1 MTQGRLLWHN
11 SCQEAEVIVG
21 LAIWKEGRRT
31 RQSCNWQRQS
41 RSDVI
46 HRQHRQCLVV
56 FVAWTLFM
64 FCLCSNMI
72 VQWSC
77 ACPDPFWFQSGL
89 VCGWCF
95 VKLFMFNRTPSE
107 CRAARDSRD
116 LAGNSQP
123 APTHAF
129 LSHSIAA
136 VQENL
141 TNRMQIAEKVYNV
154 MLICVNCTCK

>member
-1 MTQGRLLWHN
+1 MTEGRLLWHN
-11 SCQEAEVIVG
+11 SCQEAEVTVG
-21 LAIWKEGRRT
+21 FAIWKEGRT
-31 RQSCNWQRQS
+31 RQSCHWQ
-41 RSDVI
+41 RSDVS

-56 FVAWTLFM
+56 FVAWTLFI
-64 FCLCSNMI
+64 FCLCSDMS
-72 VQWSC
+72 VQWSY
-77 ACPDPFWFQSGL
+77 ACPDPFWSQSGL

-116 LAGNSQP
+116 LAGSSQP
-123 APTHAF
+123 APTRAF
-129 LSHSIAA
+129 LSHSTTA
-136 VQENL
+136 VQGEI